1 MTREE
6 AEKAMEVVMSE
17 WPDLTC
23 WGFSHPRADGFAKA
37 RAELQSDGISY
48 FIRAVEWLRHIPR
61 RKTVS
66 LGSYW
71 LKHQA
76 ERWAGDYISNGALI
90 AAAIH
95 LGFRVERIFETP
107 NALINVAGRT
117 KWPSGF
123 YTANAA

>member
-6 AEKAMEVVMSE
+6 AEKAVGIIMRE

-23 WGFSHPRADGFAKA
+23 WGFSHPNADGFAKA

-61 RKTVS
+61 RKTVN

-76 ERWAGDYISNGALI
+76 EWWAEGYISNGVLI
-90 AAAIH
+90 AAAIY
-95 LGFRVERIFETP
+95 LGFRVECISGTP
-107 NALINVAGRT
+107 NALINVAGRS
-117 KWPSGF
+117 KWPQGF
-123 YTANAA
+123 YSANAA